1 MLLPHKNTTHL
12 QTKYQFDKIFS
23 GSNADNTQEAVF
35 KDTSLLI
42 TSVIDG
48 FNVCIFAYGQTG
60 SGKTYTMLGSG
71 PDPNNEE
78 HQGLAPRV
86 AHELFR
92 KITEKESTHHIEV
105 STSMMELY
113 TDKLRDLCK
122 DEDDESPLGDLKIR
136 LAEHTSSGLVEV
148 DGAKVE
154 RVSNATELLD
164 VFARATLARAS
175 SSTKMNAE
183 SSRSHMIATIV
194 LSLRNRRTGKIVHG
208 KLTLVDRKLKGVL
221 AVPLFTRTYTHITSS
236 YNSRWK

>member
-1 MLLPHKNTTHL
+1 MLLSHL
-12 QTKYQFDKIFS
+12 HTIRHIPYQFDKIFA
-23 GSNADNTQEAVF
+23 GSNADGNTQEAVF

-42 TSVIDG
+42 TSAIDG

-71 PDPNNEE
+71 DANNDE

-113 TDKLRDLCK
+113 TDKLRDLLK

-164 VFARATLARAS
+164 VFCRASLARVS
-175 SSTKMNAE
+175 SSTKMNAD

-194 LSLRNRRTGKIVHG
+194 LSLRNRRTGKIVRG
-208 KLTLVDRKLKGVL
+208 KLTLVDREWKGVL
-221 AVPLFTRTYTHITSS
+221 AVSLFTRTYTHIALSLL
-236 YNSRWK
+236 Y

>member
-86 AHELFR
+86 VHELFR

>member
-1 MLLPHKNTTHL
+1 MLLSHL
-12 QTKYQFDKIFS
+12 HTIRHIQYQFDKIFA
-23 GSNADNTQEAVF
+23 GSNADGNTQEAVF

-42 TSVIDG
+42 TSAIDG

-71 PDPNNEE
+71 DANNEE

-113 TDKLRDLCK
+113 TDKLRDLLK

-164 VFARATLARAS
+164 VFGRASLARAS
-175 SSTKMNAE
+175 SRKV
-183 SSRSHMIATIV
+183 RVCV
-194 LSLRNRRTGKIVHG
+194 LFVMRIHG
-208 KLTLVDRKLKGVL
+208 FNMK
-221 AVPLFTRTYTHITSS
+221 
-236 YNSRWK
+236 SRWLGYFI